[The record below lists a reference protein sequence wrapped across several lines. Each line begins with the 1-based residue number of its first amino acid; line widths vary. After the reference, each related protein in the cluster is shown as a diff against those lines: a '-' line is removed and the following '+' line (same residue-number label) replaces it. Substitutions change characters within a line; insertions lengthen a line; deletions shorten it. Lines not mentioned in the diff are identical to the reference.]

1 MEVFSTRGVGFP
13 NGQPRLFGSEGRE
26 SIQSRANVDLSV
38 TNPRHITPARQ
49 PADAD
54 RVTEGFAAAL
64 GESLRRVEDLGQR
77 SNELTKRAVFEPESV
92 DIHEVM
98 IASQKS
104 SFALN
109 LTKSLA
115 DGFVRAYRDLT
126 NPR

>member
-1 MEVFSTRGVGFP
+1 MEIYSTRGVGFP
-13 NGQPRLFGSEGRE
+13 NGQPRLWHGEGRE
-26 SIQSRANVDLSV
+26 SIASRANINMRSTD
-38 TNPRHITPARQ
+38 PRHMSPATR

-64 GESLRRVEDLGQR
+64 GEALRRVEQQGQQ
-77 SNELTKRAVFEPESV
+77 SEQLTRRAIYEPDSV
-92 DIHEVM
+92 DVHEVM
-98 IASQKS
+98 IAAQKS

-115 DGFVRAYRDLT
+115 DGFVRTFRELT